1 MDLVAEE
8 TIEVMEV
15 VTVMMID
22 QEIVTGVS
30 IVNIQL
36 INYFY
41 LFLMEGFPYNIKTGF
56 QNF

>member
-1 MDLVAEE
+1 MAEE

-15 VTVMMID
+15 VTVMMTD

-41 LFLMEGFPYNIKTGF
+41 LFFWKNDQLCF
-56 QNF
+56 